1 MLTGPQ
7 WVRHEMRH
15 GGCVR
20 CGYRYLSQTGPLCTM
35 GAMRFL
41 GDRPNA
47 TACEAHPQ
55 AGAKEGGSMQR
66 IVGVVVGLAWMMAV
80 PTWAATVNLTW
91 NANTEAD
98 LAGYRLYRAP
108 GPCANPGAFARV
120 QSYGK
125 VVTGVDTVTVDGQYC
140 YTLTATDTG
149 GLESLFSNKAEVS
162 VNVNPPL
169 APTGLNAVSQ

>member
-1 MLTGPQ
+1 
-7 WVRHEMRH
+7 
-15 GGCVR
+15 
-20 CGYRYLSQTGPLCTM
+20 
-35 GAMRFL
+35 
-41 GDRPNA
+41 
-47 TACEAHPQ
+47 
-55 AGAKEGGSMQR
+55 MQR
-66 IVGVVVGLAWMMAV
+66 IVGAVVGLVWMMAV

-125 VVTGVDTVTVDGQYC
+125 VVAGVDTVTVDGQYC